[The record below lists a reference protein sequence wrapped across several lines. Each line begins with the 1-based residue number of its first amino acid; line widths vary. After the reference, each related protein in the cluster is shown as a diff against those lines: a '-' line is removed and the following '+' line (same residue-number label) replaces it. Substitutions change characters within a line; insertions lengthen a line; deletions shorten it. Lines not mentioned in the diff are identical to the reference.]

1 MRSERK
7 PNFRTKVYQSGS
19 GSEWEDQGIGHCV
32 YEQGVNGDPD
42 MLVVKSETE
51 ERIIL
56 YSNVFTSK
64 LFHQIRHTEI
74 VWTAEDGTEMVLSFQ
89 DTYSCNI
96 IWQSIQEGR
105 EKFKDNKIKQATPQS
120 SNVSMPSQT
129 QGTSAS
135 SELPDLQLYTLK
147 QITKRIMSNL
157 VIGRMNMI
165 NRVHSNDY
173 INKLVVLFQSID
185 PKDPSYQMDVQNMF
199 DFLLALLALKE
210 RRIIEKLIHNSNI
223 YTVIQI
229 LEFDTASSLLKV
241 NHRRQ
246 LRRAEK
252 AKKLVEFRS
261 EEVEDQ
267 IRKAIRLSYINS
279 MLQQFNCWG
288 ETPHKLKEVM
298 SLLDEM
304 YHSSCNKIVK
314 YIQDA
319 DYFLHQLFM
328 LPKED
333 PKKQEDVMKY
343 VIELYIMS
351 QNMLPSEKDM
361 LIKKMANF
369 DLLDI
374 LVVGLNSGA
383 PHISKNAA
391 EAEKKKAAKKKAE
404 EREAEEREAEKRE
417 AEKREAEK
425 REAEEKVEEKEVEE
439 VEAVQAE
446 IAEVEVAGSRRKR
459 SSSEAEVEDSDRP
472 HKDIRLD
479 EDKPEMPSQLT
490 ASSSQKRSSHDAGLE
505 DDGRSQKGARLGRK

>member
-7 PNFRTKVYQSGS
+7 PYFRTKVYHSGS
-19 GSEWEDQGIGHCV
+19 RSEWEDQGIGHCV
-32 YEQGVNGDPD
+32 YEQGLDGDPD
-42 MLVVKSETE
+42 MLVVQSETE

-64 LFHQIRHTEI
+64 LFHQMRHTEI
-74 VWTAEDGTEMVLSFQ
+74 VWTEEDGTEMVLSFQ

-105 EKFKDNKIKQATPQS
+105 ENFKDNKIKQATPQS

-129 QGTSAS
+129 QGTRAP
-135 SELPDLQLYTLK
+135 SELPDLQLYTLR
-147 QITKRIMSNL
+147 QITEKIMRNL
-157 VIGRMNMI
+157 VTGRMNMI

-210 RRIIEKLIHNSNI
+210 RRIIEKLIHDSNI

-229 LEFDTASSLLKV
+229 LEFDTASSQLKV

-267 IRKAIRLSYINS
+267 IRKTIRLSYINS

-288 ETPHKLKEVM
+288 ETPHKLKDVM

-319 DYFLHQLFM
+319 DCFLHQLFM

-343 VIELYIMS
+343 VIELYTMS

-374 LVVGLNSGA
+374 LVVGLNNGA

-391 EAEKKKAAKKKAE
+391 VMIDKFKKIKEAEAAKKKA
-404 EREAEEREAEKRE
+404 
-417 AEKREAEK
+417 
-425 REAEEKVEEKEVEE
+425 EEKEVEE
-439 VEAVQAE
+439 VEVVQVE
-446 IAEVEVAGSRRKR
+446 VAEVEVAGSRRKR
-459 SSSEAEVEDSDRP
+459 SSSEAEVEESDRP

-479 EDKPEMPSQLT
+479 EDKPEMLSQLM
-490 ASSSQKRSSHDAGLE
+490 ASSLQKRSGHDAGLE
-505 DDGRSQKGARLGRK
+505 DDGRPQKGARLGRE